1 MGISTWVV
9 VFAIL
14 YPALQVPALLYLV
27 RRYDL
32 DVDLDEVPHPR
43 DGDYVTYAADAKGGG
58 DDGGGP
64 DPLDEATVD
73 ALERDEAVRCP
84 RCGAP
89 NARSFDY
96 CRVCVHDIAAT
107 TADPWD

>member
-1 MGISTWVV
+1 MGVSTWVV

-43 DGDYVTYAADAKGGG
+43 DGDYVTYAADATGG
-58 DDGGGP
+58 DGRD
-64 DPLDEATVD
+64 DPPDEATVG
-73 ALERDEAVRCP
+73 ALERGDAVRCP

-89 NARSFDY
+89 NAPSFDY